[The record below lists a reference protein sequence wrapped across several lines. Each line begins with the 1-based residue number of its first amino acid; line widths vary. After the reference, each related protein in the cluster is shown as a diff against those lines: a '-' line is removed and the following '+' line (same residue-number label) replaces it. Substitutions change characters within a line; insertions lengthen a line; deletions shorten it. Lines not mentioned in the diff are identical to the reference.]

1 MASLPRVSP
10 SSESGPT
17 NQTNPNSQNDKNSNV
32 EKTSP
37 FKEFSRQVSQTIS
50 DNVAPMNVVRQG
62 AYNAFGNNILTRTA
76 LGTADAGISALEKWI
91 TGQDDEEEEKSV
103 KELKEIK
110 KSIDTMVISMDKL
123 VNGLTGNDKSGGTSE
138 QKDPIDFTELKEILK
153 DVMTEVVTTKYPY
166 IIDQIESD
174 LTDIKKVLE
183 NGFETLGDK
192 IDHGVSTLGEKIDHG
207 TSTIGEKLD
216 KMTSDM
222 EKYDANNQTRHEHQ
236 QKREKFMGD
245 VEIVDP
251 LKRQLTTIIKKL
263 TYREKFEKIV
273 VKALIE
279 CKKVLDGIS
288 KSNRGILKAITDQC
302 KPVEDPNASEKEIEG
317 KNEKFMGMVEEVPKK
332 SSGTDLQTIGAAV
345 GGASIIDNIVDV
357 ATNFGDEIVSGLKKA
372 GSKIGE
378 MTTKGL
384 EWVGE
389 KFGSLKEG
397 AKKIIGSISETAGEL
412 ASGAK
417 SKLGSIAE
425 TAGELA
431 SGAKSKLGG
440 IAETAMKGIGES
452 GLLKTGGKLLGRVAG
467 TAILPA
473 LTAYDAY
480 EGAKDENA
488 RDILGIKDDRELTSG
503 EKTQAGVSNAISGL
517 TFGLLDKK
525 KVAGWLQDASN
536 ATSDAMS
543 KMFDPN
549 DLKEP
554 AQKAIPAAPAAGS
567 ASVSVNTNNNTY
579 VGSRKQAKNDDSS
592 YNRYLDKHYAF

>member
-1 MASLPRVSP
+1 
-10 SSESGPT
+10 
-17 NQTNPNSQNDKNSNV
+17 
-32 EKTSP
+32 
-37 FKEFSRQVSQTIS
+37 
-50 DNVAPMNVVRQG
+50 
-62 AYNAFGNNILTRTA
+62 
-76 LGTADAGISALEKWI
+76 
-91 TGQDDEEEEKSV
+91 
-103 KELKEIK
+103 
-110 KSIDTMVISMDKL
+110 
-123 VNGLTGNDKSGGTSE
+123 
-138 QKDPIDFTELKEILK
+138 
-153 DVMTEVVTTKYPY
+153 
-166 IIDQIESD
+166 
-174 LTDIKKVLE
+174 
-183 NGFETLGDK
+183 
-192 IDHGVSTLGEKIDHG
+192 
-207 TSTIGEKLD
+207 
-216 KMTSDM
+216 M
-222 EKYDANNQTRHEHQ
+222 EKYDANSQTRHEHQ
-236 QKREKFMGD
+236 PKREKFMGD

-251 LKRQLTTIIKKL
+251 LKRQLTTIIKKI

-279 CKKVLDGIS
+279 CKKVLDGIY
-288 KSNRGILKAITDQC
+288 KSNRGIIKAITDQC
-302 KPVEDPNASEKEIEG
+302 KPIEDPNASEKEIEG
-317 KNEKFMGMVEEVPKK
+317 KNEKFMGMVEEVPNK

-397 AKKIIGSISETAGEL
+397 AKKIIGSVAETAGEL

-417 SKLGSIAE
+417 SKLGS
-425 TAGELA
+425 
-431 SGAKSKLGG
+431 

-473 LTAYDAY
+473 LTAYDTY

-525 KVAGWLQDASN
+525 KVAGWLQEASN

-549 DLKEP
+549 DIKEP

>member
-1 MASLPRVSP
+1 MASLLPN
-10 SSESGPT
+10 SSNQQPEQVNQPT
-17 NQTNPNSQNDKNSNV
+17 DTRNPNSRNIKNHNT
-32 EKTSP
+32 ETISP
-37 FKEFSRQVSQTIS
+37 FREFTQKFSQ
-50 DNVAPMNVVRQG
+50 NVHENLSPMNVVRQG
-62 AYNAFGNNILTRTA
+62 TYNAFGNNALTRTA
-76 LGTADAGISALEKWI
+76 LGTVDAGLSSLEKWI
-91 TGQDDEEEEKSV
+91 TGQEDEKDIDPAE
-103 KELKEIK
+103 ELKEIK
-110 KSIDTMVISMDKL
+110 ETLGKML
-123 VNGLTGNDKSGGTSE
+123 QLATSE
-138 QKDPIDFTELKEILK
+138 KKDAKDKKDKPIDFTELKEILK

-183 NGFETLGDK
+183 NGFETLGEK
-192 IDHGVSTLGEKIDHG
+192 IDHGVSTLGEKM
-207 TSTIGEKLD
+207 D

-222 EKYDANNQTRHEHQ
+222 EKYDTNSQTHHEHQ
-236 QKREKFMGD
+236 PRREKFMGD

-251 LKRQLTTIIKKL
+251 LKRQLTTIIKKI

-279 CKKVLDGIS
+279 CKKVLDGIY
-288 KSNRGILKAITDQC
+288 KSNRGIIKAITDQC

-317 KNEKFMGMVEEVPKK
+317 KNEKFMGMVEEVPNE

-378 MTTKGL
+378 MITKGL

-397 AKKIIGSISETAGEL
+397 AKKIIGSVAETAGEL

-425 TAGELA
+425 TV
-431 SGAKSKLGG
+431 
-440 IAETAMKGIGES
+440 MKGIGES

-549 DLKEP
+549 DIKEP
-554 AQKAIPAAPAAGS
+554 AQKAIPAAPSAGS

>member
-1 MASLPRVSP
+1 MASLPQVNP

-17 NQTNPNSQNDKNSNV
+17 NQSNPNSQNEKNSNV

-62 AYNAFGNNILTRTA
+62 AYSAFGNNILTRTA
-76 LGTADAGISALEKWI
+76 LGTADAGIGALEKWI
-91 TGQDDEEEEKSV
+91 TGKDDEEEDKSV

-110 KSIDTMVISMDKL
+110 KSVDLMVVSMDKL
-123 VNGLTGNDKSGGTSE
+123 VNGMTGTDRSAKSE

-183 NGFETLGDK
+183 NGFETLGEK
-192 IDHGVSTLGEKIDHG
+192 IDHGVST
-207 TSTIGEKLD
+207 IGEKTD
-216 KMTSDM
+216 KMTSDK
-222 EKYDANNQTRHEHQ
+222 EKYDTNSQTRHEHQ
-236 QKREKFMGD
+236 PRREKFMGD

-251 LKRQLTTIIKKL
+251 LKRQLTTIIKKI

-279 CKKVLDGIS
+279 CKKVFDGIS

-302 KPVEDPNASEKEIEG
+302 KPIEDPNASEKEIEE
-317 KNEKFMGMVEEVPKK
+317 KNEKFMGMVEEVPNK

-397 AKKIIGSISETAGEL
+397 AKKIIGSIS
-412 ASGAK
+412 
-417 SKLGSIAE
+417 E

-549 DLKEP
+549 DIKEP

>member
-1 MASLPRVSP
+1 MASLLPN
-10 SSESGPT
+10 SSNQQPEQVNQPT
-17 NQTNPNSQNDKNSNV
+17 DTRNPNSRNIKNHNT
-32 EKTSP
+32 ETISP
-37 FKEFSRQVSQTIS
+37 FREFTQKFSQ
-50 DNVAPMNVVRQG
+50 NVHENLSPMNVVRQG
-62 AYNAFGNNILTRTA
+62 TYNAFGNNALTRTA
-76 LGTADAGISALEKWI
+76 LGTVDAGLSSLEKWI
-91 TGQDDEEEEKSV
+91 TGQEDEKDIDPAE
-103 KELKEIK
+103 ELKEIK
-110 KSIDTMVISMDKL
+110 ETLGKML
-123 VNGLTGNDKSGGTSE
+123 QLATSE
-138 QKDPIDFTELKEILK
+138 KKDAKDKKDKPIDFTELKEILK

-183 NGFETLGDK
+183 NGFETLG
-192 IDHGVSTLGEKIDHG
+192 EKIDHG
-207 TSTIGEKLD
+207 LSTIGEKMD

-222 EKYDANNQTRHEHQ
+222 EKYDTNSQTHHEHQ
-236 QKREKFMGD
+236 PRREKFMGD

-251 LKRQLTTIIKKL
+251 LKRQLTTIIKKI

-288 KSNRGILKAITDQC
+288 KANRGILKAITDQC

-317 KNEKFMGMVEEVPKK
+317 KNEKFMGMVEEVPNE

-378 MTTKGL
+378 MITKGL

-397 AKKIIGSISETAGEL
+397 AKKIIGSVAETAGEL

-425 TAGELA
+425 TV
-431 SGAKSKLGG
+431 
-440 IAETAMKGIGES
+440 MKGIGES

-549 DLKEP
+549 DIKEP
-554 AQKAIPAAPAAGS
+554 AQKAIPAAPSAGS